1 MKIMKRLLVT
11 GLAILSLATLLT
23 SACSSGSDSK
33 AVETLNIALTNKNTE
48 LEAQV
53 KTAQADL
60 DSLRTEINASKVSY
74 DSLQAEINASKVSY
88 GSLQAESEA
97 AKAQLSSL
105 TSEYASVK
113 AERDSLRTELDSLQ
127 AEYKTASGELK
138 QLETSYQSLLKGT
151 QQSTLR
157 NPTWQ
162 ELKTFVSEDDTDTHQ
177 YVADQFDCSGFAI
190 GLRDQAWRRGFR
202 SAYIEIGFGQSSAGH
217 ALDAFQT
224 QDKGLI
230 YVDNTER
237 DQIAYLEKGKIYGLI
252 ALDGVKEQFID
263 CSASPDDFWKPITYA
278 RYSGNIFGYGYYQNY
293 SQRSEFHKDSQDAY
307 NSDVKAYN
315 AAVVIYN
322 SSNGGGQYS
331 SDQLEDWLNKLNSWS
346 ANLDALWKDLGS
358 GQVSPMDAVS
368 TIETYW
374 D

>member
-1 MKIMKRLLVT
+1 MKRLLVT
-11 GLAILSLATLLT
+11 GLAILSLAALLT

-33 AVETLNIALTNKNTE
+33 AVETLNIALTSKNTE

-60 DSLRTEINASKVSY
+60 DAMRAEINASKASY
-74 DSLQAEINASKVSY
+74 DSLQAES
-88 GSLQAESEA
+88 ES
-97 AKAQLSSL
+97 AKTQLGSL

-127 AEYKTASGELK
+127 SKYNTASGELK
-138 QLETSYQSLLKGT
+138 QLEISYQSLLKGT

-162 ELKTFVSEDDTDTHQ
+162 ELKTFVSEDDTDTNT

-190 GLRDQAWRRGFR
+190 GLRDRAWRRGFR
-202 SAYIEIGFGQSSAGH
+202 SAYIELGFGQSSAGH

-224 QDKGLI
+224 QDRGLV

-237 DQIAYLEKGKIYGLI
+237 DQIAYVEKGKVYGLI
-252 ALDGVKEQFID
+252 VLDGVKDEFIN
-263 CSASPDDFWKPITYA
+263 CSASPDDFWKPVTRA

-293 SQRSEFHKDSQDAY
+293 SQRSGFHKNSQAAY
-307 NSDVKAYN
+307 NRDVDAYN
-315 AAVVIYN
+315 AAVAIYN
-322 SSNGGGQYS
+322 NTGSGQYS
-331 SDQLEDWLNKLNSWS
+331 YAQIEDWHNKLNSWS
-346 ANLDALWKDLGS
+346 ANLDALWKDLGADLV
-358 GQVSPMDAVS
+358 QPMDAVS